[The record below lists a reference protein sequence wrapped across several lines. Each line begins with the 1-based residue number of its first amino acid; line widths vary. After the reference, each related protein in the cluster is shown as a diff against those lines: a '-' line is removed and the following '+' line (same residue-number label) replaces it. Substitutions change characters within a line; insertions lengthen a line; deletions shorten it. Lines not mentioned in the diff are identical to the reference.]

1 VAPIKSK
8 NSHPEKVKIKGS
20 KDACETEET
29 FGNIKFFKKEMIVTY
44 GLKA

>member
-8 NSHPEKVKIKGS
+8 NSHPKKVKIKGS
-20 KDACETEET
+20 KDACETEEA
-29 FGNIKFFKKEMIVTY
+29 FGNIKFFKKNMIATC